1 MAIRATISRFPVD
14 PDVQES
20 SGLPWGL
27 TLTPFSQTDE
37 IGSSPVVGSD
47 GHLLPRCENC
57 WGYFNTYCELEQ
69 WAWTCALCGALNG
82 LSSRDI
88 DRYSQTQNPCAEMI
102 SSFVDL
108 DLPGLDLVIHT
119 TSSCHGITDDGFG
132 LYFFPFDSVE
142 GYAEEGMQAR
152 PVYVAAVDLSC
163 KIRNFSSFLVCFIEN
178 FMNA

>member
-69 WAWTCALCGALNG
+69 WAWTCALCGTLNG

-88 DRYSQTQNPCAEMI
+88 DRYSQAQNPCAEMV

-108 DLPGLDLVIHT
+108 DLPGLDLMLHPI
-119 TSSCHGITDDGFG
+119 SACHGISGDWFE
-132 LYFFPFDSVE
+132 LYIFF
-142 GYAEEGMQAR
+142 
-152 PVYVAAVDLSC
+152 
-163 KIRNFSSFLVCFIEN
+163 SF
-178 FMNA
+178 